1 MGDRGLR
8 SQYHSNNNSSWW
20 KWTGPRPTSPTLPV
34 TFENYTNSSNSCKK
48 IQLCDTMLSMMHKLM
63 SAKYHSNRI

>member
-20 KWTGPRPTSPTLPV
+20 KWTGPTSPTLPV
-34 TFENYTNSSNSCKK
+34 TFEIYTNSSNSYLQKNS
-48 IQLCDTMLSMMHKLM
+48 TMWHN
-63 SAKYHSNRI
+63 AKYDAQINVC

>member
-8 SQYHSNNNSSWW
+8 SQYHSNNNPSWW

-34 TFENYTNSSNSCKK
+34 TFENYTNCSNLNLQKK
-48 IQLCDTMLSMMHKLM
+48 STMWHN
-63 SAKYHSNRI
+63 AKYDAQINVC